1 MVKSE
6 LGKGRK
12 GDCGADDE
20 CFNAR
25 SSIGIAHAILGLV
38 ANK

>member
-20 CFNAR
+20 CFNAP
-25 SSIGIAHAILGLV
+25 SSIGIAHAILGQV
-38 ANK
+38 VNK